1 MLRASKKEILF
12 SLTTMPIKYKALHRF
27 YCSYKWASC
36 TYSCFYKRVIR
47 SKIPME
53 EAILPHHRPQP
64 PVKVRTSA
72 PYLKTWKKKKNI
84 KPTSFID
91 VTLAPEEASVFRK
104 EYEHILSK
112 LEHDLAFCTH
122 PSDMGGISKKIAK
135 LKEEIKVFNHYN

>member
-12 SLTTMPIKYKALHRF
+12 PLTTMYIKYKDLHRF
-27 YCSYKWASC
+27 YCSYKWETC

-47 SKIPME
+47 SKISME

-64 PVKVRTSA
+64 PVKARTSV
-72 PYLKTWKKKKNI
+72 PYLKTWKKNI

-112 LEHDLAFCTH
+112 LEYDLAFCTH

>member
-1 MLRASKKEILF
+1 
-12 SLTTMPIKYKALHRF
+12 
-27 YCSYKWASC
+27 
-36 TYSCFYKRVIR
+36 
-47 SKIPME
+47 ME
-53 EAILPHHRPQP
+53 EAILSHHRPQP
-64 PVKVRTSA
+64 PVKARTSA

-104 EYEHILSK
+104 EYERILSK
-112 LEHDLAFCTH
+112 LEYDLAFCTH